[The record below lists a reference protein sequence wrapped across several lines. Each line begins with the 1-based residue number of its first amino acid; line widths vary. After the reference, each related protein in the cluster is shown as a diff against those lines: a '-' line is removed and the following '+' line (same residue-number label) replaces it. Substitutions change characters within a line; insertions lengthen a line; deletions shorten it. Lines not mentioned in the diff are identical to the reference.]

1 VFFGVSHVDVPV
13 RDLARARRF
22 WVDGLGFGVKRE
34 AEGFIDVE
42 TGNVLVRLHATARAS
57 QPASVRLVVADPRAA
72 AEVVVSLGGQL
83 LYEATRTP
91 ALELV
96 ATCADPDGNQI
107 IVWRDLS
114 EDEYEQAPDLPMTL
128 RWDSAAEILL
138 KDLLGHVPALFRAL
152 ARRKVTRN
160 AEYIAT
166 QTTNAVVNRDVVV
179 RAYIL
184 SSARITRDRLR
195 RPLIANGFDPDDYVE
210 EFHA

>member
-1 VFFGVSHVDVPV
+1 MFFGVSHVDVPV
-13 RDLARARRF
+13 RDLVRARRF
-22 WVDGLGFGVKRE
+22 WVEGLGFAVKRE

-42 TGNVLVRLHATARAS
+42 TGNVLVRLHATERAMR
-57 QPASVRLVVADPRAA
+57 PASLRLVVADPQAA
-72 AEVVVSLGGQL
+72 ADVVVALGGQL
-83 LYEATRTP
+83 LYDVAKTP

-114 EDEYEQAPDLPMTL
+114 EDEYEQAPELPMTL
-128 RWDSAAEILL
+128 RWDSSAEILL
-138 KDLLGHVPALFRAL
+138 KDLLGHVPALFRGL

-166 QTTNAVVNRDVVV
+166 QTTNAIVNRDVVV

-195 RPLIANGFDPDDYVE
+195 RPLVAHGFDPDDYLE